1 MFFVI
6 PFPVTLPS
14 LFQVQGRATLQDPAS
29 VKELV
34 CALEHKF
41 EVDKERSVR
50 EQHVGQQ
57 QSDHEVELRLLEGQI
72 QGLEQVR
79 RGCG

>member
-1 MFFVI
+1 M
-6 PFPVTLPS
+6 
-14 LFQVQGRATLQDPAS
+14 
-29 VKELV
+29 KELV